1 MSNLSE
7 FIGGGK
13 LCTQEFLSSGTFT
26 PSTRLLALGGVV
38 LVEAI
43 GGGASGAARWNNS
56 SITVEQGASGG
67 DAGQYVEGLVTV
79 TAAVAV
85 TIGAGGVRAS
95 AAFGENKDGLSGGAT
110 SFGALLAASGG
121 LCPLLAAGSNVIAK
135 AGDGARSSGAS
146 LRSAAGHLIGT
157 TGGRGINGKAG
168 GGAAAGVVTATAGV
182 SLATDGGGNG
192 MYSNTLPAADVLG
205 NSAAANS
212 GAGGGGIV
220 VIAPTAAFAVKSGA
234 GGIGWLRVTWF
245 E

>member
-13 LCTQEFLSSGTFT
+13 LCYQEFLASGTFT

-43 GGGASGAARWNNS
+43 GGGASGAARWNNNS
-56 SITVEQGASGG
+56 TTADQGASGG
-67 DAGQYVEGLVTV
+67 DAGQYVEALVTV

-110 SFGALLAASGG
+110 SFGALLTAVGG
-121 LCPLLAAGSNVIAK
+121 VCPLISAGSNVIAR
-135 AGDGARSSGAS
+135 AGSGARSPGAAE
-146 LRSAAGHLIGT
+146 RSSADVLIGT
-157 TGGRGINGKAG
+157 TGGRGINGKGG
-168 GGAAAGVVTATAGV
+168 GGAAASAVTATAGV
-182 SLATDGGGNG
+182 SRATDGGGNG
-192 MYSNTLPAADVLG
+192 AHSNSLPVADVLG
-205 NSAAANS
+205 NSATANS
-212 GAGGGGIV
+212 GAGGGGV
-220 VIAPTAAFAVKSGA
+220 VVVAPTAAFAVKSGA
-234 GGIGWLRVTWF
+234 GGTGWLRVTWF

>member
-7 FIGGGK
+7 FMGGGK
-13 LCTQEFLSSGTFT
+13 LCYQEFLASGTFT

-43 GGGASGAARWNNS
+43 GGGASGAARWNS
-56 SITVEQGASGG
+56 SVIAAEQGASGG

-110 SFGALLAASGG
+110 SFGALLTAAGG
-121 LCPLLAAGSNVIAK
+121 LCPLLVAGSNTIAK
-135 AGDGARSSGAS
+135 AGSGVRSPGAAE
-146 LRSAAGHLIGT
+146 RSAAGHLIGT
-157 TGGRGINGKAG
+157 TGGRGINGKGG
-168 GGAAAGVVTATAGV
+168 GGAAASSITATAGV
-182 SLATDGGGNG
+182 SLAADGGGNG
-192 MYSNTLPAADVLG
+192 THSSITPAADVLG
-205 NSAAANS
+205 NSATANS

-220 VIAPTAAFAVKSGA
+220 VIASTAAFAVKSGA

>member
-13 LCTQEFLSSGTFT
+13 LCYQEFLASGTFT

-56 SITVEQGASGG
+56 STVAEQGASGG

-110 SFGALLAASGG
+110 SFGALLTAAGG
-121 LCPLLAAGSNVIAK
+121 LCPLLVAGSNVIAK
-135 AGDGARSSGAS
+135 AGSGVRSPGAAE
-146 LRSAAGHLIGT
+146 RSAAGHLIGT
-157 TGGRGINGKAG
+157 TGGRGINGKGG
-168 GGAAAGVVTATAGV
+168 GGAAAGVVTATAGI

-192 MYSNTLPAADVLG
+192 FHSDTVPVADVLG
-205 NSAAANS
+205 NSA
-212 GAGGGGIV
+212 
-220 VIAPTAAFAVKSGA
+220 TAKSGA
-234 GGIGWLRVTWF
+234 GGVATVVIASTAAVAVKSSAGGIG
-245 E
+245 

>member
-7 FIGGGK
+7 FVGGGK
-13 LCTQEFLSSGTFT
+13 LCTQEFLASGTFT

-43 GGGASGAARWNNS
+43 GGGSSGAARWNS
-56 SITVEQGASGG
+56 SSTAAEQGASGG
-67 DAGQYVEGLVTV
+67 DAGQYVEALVTV

-95 AAFGENKDGLSGGAT
+95 AAFGENKDGLAGGAT
-110 SFGALLAASGG
+110 SFGALLSASGG
-121 LCPLLAAGSNVIAK
+121 LCPLLAAGSNIIAK
-135 AGDGARSSGAS
+135 AGDGARSPGAS

-157 TGGRGINGKAG
+157 TGGRGINGRGG
-168 GGAAAGVVTATAGV
+168 GGAAVGVVTATAGV

-192 MYSNTLPAADVLG
+192 THSNILPAADVLG

-220 VIAPTAAFAVKSGA
+220 VVAATAAFAVKSGA
-234 GGIGWLRVTWF
+234 GGSGWLRVTWF

>member
-13 LCTQEFLSSGTFT
+13 LCFQEFLASGTFT

-38 LVEAI
+38 LVEAL
-43 GGGASGAARWNNS
+43 GGGASGAARWNS
-56 SITVEQGASGG
+56 SATAAEQGASGG

-110 SFGALLAASGG
+110 SFGALLTAAGG
-121 LCPLLAAGSNVIAK
+121 LCPLLVAGSTTIAK
-135 AGDGARSSGAS
+135 AGSGVRSPGAAE
-146 LRSAAGHLIGT
+146 RSAAGHLIGT
-157 TGGRGINGKAG
+157 TGGRGINGKGG
-168 GGAAAGVVTATAGV
+168 GGAAASSITATAGV
-182 SLATDGGGNG
+182 SLAADGGGNG
-192 MYSNTLPAADVLG
+192 THSSITPAADVLG
-205 NSAAANS
+205 NSATANS

-220 VIAPTAAFAVKSGA
+220 VIASTAAFAVKSGA

>member
-13 LCTQEFLSSGTFT
+13 LCYQEFLASGTFT

-43 GGGASGAARWNNS
+43 GGGASGAARWNS
-56 SITVEQGASGG
+56 SATAAEQGASGG

-110 SFGALLAASGG
+110 SFGALLTAAGG
-121 LCPLLAAGSNVIAK
+121 LCPLLVAGSTTIAK
-135 AGDGARSSGAS
+135 AGSGVRSPGAAE
-146 LRSAAGHLIGT
+146 RSAAGHLIGT
-157 TGGRGINGKAG
+157 TGGRGINGKGG
-168 GGAAAGVVTATAGV
+168 GGAAASSITATAGV
-182 SLATDGGGNG
+182 SLAADGGGNG
-192 MYSNTLPAADVLG
+192 THSSITPAADVLG
-205 NSAAANS
+205 NSATANS

-220 VIAPTAAFAVKSGA
+220 VIASTAAFAVKSGA